1 MTIRVL
7 SCLLIAFATCAAPV
21 SGAPVKK
28 SESLNKAI
36 EALTREY
43 KQQVAKDGESTRE
56 RSNYFENEKPEDVTV
71 DALLAA
77 LEAPIKGLDARGNAW
92 VKWQL
97 LSALTEPLE
106 DKQQLKQFVAIY
118 RKAPKPEKHPS
129 LDNRRRSKLDKM
141 VSGKGRD
148 DQLLVRQEFAAI
160 NQQYVKENEFVL
172 RYRNT
177 LYSKLPVTLD
187 TIKLGFEDAYER
199 ASVGMDVESITR
211 LIDKTIRDYIGSE
224 GAGSPRVRE
233 VQPIVEQVVK
243 LHGAVVYNDVQLNDK
258 DQLVWKSAPVS
269 MDPRQTLAKL
279 RNAFWPAQK

>member
-1 MTIRVL
+1 RRLRPEKSGRVNWPGRYNRSWPSCNFGGAIAMTIRVL

-118 RKAPKPEKHPS
+118 RK
-129 LDNRRRSKLDKM
+129 
-141 VSGKGRD
+141 
-148 DQLLVRQEFAAI
+148 
-160 NQQYVKENEFVL
+160 
-172 RYRNT
+172 
-177 LYSKLPVTLD
+177 
-187 TIKLGFEDAYER
+187 
-199 ASVGMDVESITR
+199 
-211 LIDKTIRDYIGSE
+211 
-224 GAGSPRVRE
+224 
-233 VQPIVEQVVK
+233 
-243 LHGAVVYNDVQLNDK
+243 
-258 DQLVWKSAPVS
+258 
-269 MDPRQTLAKL
+269 
-279 RNAFWPAQK
+279 